1 MAGRTGRRPGPAPY
15 QVGDVVR
22 GPEALP
28 PGDYRTPATY
38 EGEVVQVGSGW
49 NGVDA
54 DHAYLWIR
62 LRTAPNDA
70 SPKGLHPDPPGRA
83 ARPVSLRPHR
93 AD

>member
-1 MAGRTGRRPGPAPY
+1 MAGRTGRRPGPVSAPY

-28 PGDYRTPATY
+28 PGDDRTPATY

-54 DHAYLWIR
+54 DQAYLWIR
-62 LRTAPNDA
+62 LADRTERRLAIRGSTLIPPAERRAP
-70 SPKGLHPDPPGRA
+70 
-83 ARPVSLRPHR
+83 
-93 AD
+93 